1 MFTFYKFT
9 YMAWKNLLEKKGKAD
24 SLSRFEIVLYFSQK
38 KQESGGTTLQL
49 SLLVGR
55 KESKQALCHLKC

>member
-9 YMAWKNLLEKKGKAD
+9 YMAWKNFLEKEGKAD